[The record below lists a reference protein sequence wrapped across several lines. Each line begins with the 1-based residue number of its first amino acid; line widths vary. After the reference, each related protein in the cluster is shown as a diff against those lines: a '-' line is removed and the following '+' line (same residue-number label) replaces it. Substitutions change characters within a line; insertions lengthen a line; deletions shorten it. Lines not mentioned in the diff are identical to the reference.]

1 MNKKIAIVICLS
13 SIFLS
18 ACGKSAQ
25 EKVAE
30 EQLKQIEAQ
39 KKAMASAQEAGEK
52 FRNMDV
58 GNKNVMGDGNEPRP
72 VRGNKNSLTDK

>member
-1 MNKKIAIVICLS
+1 MLESLKWVNMNKTIAIVICLS
-13 SIFLS
+13 AIFLS

-30 EQLKQIEAQ
+30 EQLKQIER
-39 KKAMASAQEAGEK
+39 S
-52 FRNMDV
+52 
-58 GNKNVMGDGNEPRP
+58 KNIMGDGTMRRP